1 MTLRCPDTSSRET
14 RDGARMKTRYLLLS
28 FVSLLACS
36 TPDSAPAPAETR
48 STSTPSALEAAHEA
62 YLQSDWLT
70 MSDRLRDVLL
80 DRAASALVRENAF
93 ELLDKAY
100 EATNG
105 KLPSRFEKPKG
116 VRVIK
121 LGSSRG
127 QHAWAT
133 YRTNFLY
140 LQVDPGLGP
149 HVTDIVV
156 RTLPGPAVLDRAGG
170 IGEVRVTPLAEE
182 GIDEVVIEAK
192 NVTTP
197 VEDGV
202 ASIHVGFDDGRVID
216 TWTLVRGLASSASP
230 EISVPSTSMTFSE
243 ESPTFEWTAFR
254 SPEYAPFEG
263 RTLSVYVS
271 EDKTD
276 KTAWDH
282 WTGEPG
288 ELSRIKVAKK
298 LAPGSYWLAI
308 TAGEERMFGP
318 IRMSRQSQRGVPFS
332 IVR

>member
-1 MTLRCPDTSSRET
+1 MTLRCPDTPLVET
-14 RDGARMKTRYLLLS
+14 RDGARMKTRYLLLL
-28 FVSLLACS
+28 SLFACS
-36 TPDSAPAPAETR
+36 SPEKGPAPEPETR
-48 STSTPSALEAAHEA
+48 GAPSALEAAHEA
-62 YLQSDWLT
+62 YLRSDWLT
-70 MSDRLRDVLL
+70 MTDRIHDVLL
-80 DRAASALVRENAF
+80 DRTSTALVNENAF

-133 YRTNFLY
+133 YRTSFLY

-156 RTLPGPAVLDRAGG
+156 RSLPGPAILDRAGG
-170 IGEVRVTPLAEE
+170 LGEVRVTPLPDE

-197 VEDGV
+197 IADGV
-202 ASIHVGFDDGRVID
+202 ASIHVAFDDGRVID

-230 EISVPSTSMTFSE
+230 EIQVPSTSMTFAE
-243 ESPTFEWTAFR
+243 ESPTFEWAPFR

-276 KTAWDH
+276 HAVFDH

-288 ELSRIKVAKK
+288 ELSRLKVTKK

-332 IVR
+332 VVR